1 MVNNGGKIQESKEHV
16 EQVTHANTSSLSL
29 DTRQEPLTIKHF
41 DITTSTLQDPLVTK
55 YHISPS
61 QKKNLLLP

>member
-29 DTRQEPLTIKHF
+29 DTQQEPLTVKHF

-55 YHISPS
+55 YHIQPS
-61 QKKNLLLP
+61 QKKNILLP